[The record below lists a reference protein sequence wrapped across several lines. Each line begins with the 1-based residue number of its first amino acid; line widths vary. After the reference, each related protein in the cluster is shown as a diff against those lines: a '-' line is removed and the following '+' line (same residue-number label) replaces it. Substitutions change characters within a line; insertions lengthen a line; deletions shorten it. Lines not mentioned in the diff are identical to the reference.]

1 MSRKATVFALCV
13 VGSVFT
19 FEAVGL
25 LHGRKLLLPCALRLR
40 LTLLLLFE
48 LGDPEGPI
56 CCNSVRLTYHCS
68 AQVALHMLCL
78 PTTVIQYADYE
89 AVVL

>member
-40 LTLLLLFE
+40 LT
-48 LGDPEGPI
+48 
-56 CCNSVRLTYHCS
+56 
-68 AQVALHMLCL
+68 
-78 PTTVIQYADYE
+78 
-89 AVVL
+89 